1 MRDALSLLDQAVAF
15 GDGEVSGESADA
27 MLGTID
33 RDYVIRLLDGLAAGD
48 GSALLSEVAAFDEY
62 TPDYATVLDDLM
74 GELQRVAVI
83 QLVGYDETRE
93 EHERLQALAAAMSAE
108 DVQLYYQIALQGRR
122 DLETS
127 RDARS
132 SFEMT
137 LLRML
142 AFRPVADDSV
152 GTDRAAGQRTSNPPT
167 VAKPTLQ
174 AVPAAAPDKRAL
186 AVRAP
191 DPGPDTIVSVQPIT
205 GDWEALLNSA
215 DIHGAALQLA
225 EHCTLKEQSGNRI
238 ALVLTPK
245 CAHLNTRQVRGRLET
260 ALGEH
265 LGQRLKLEIAA
276 GEPPDATPA
285 QIREAGADLRMR
297 KAREAIE
304 QDPNV
309 KAVQAAFDAVVE
321 EDSVRP
327 MKE

>member
-74 GELQRVAVI
+74 GELQRMAVI

-93 EHERLQALAAAMSAE
+93 EHERLQALAAAMPAE

-142 AFRPVADDSV
+142 AFRPEF
-152 GTDRAAGQRTSNPPT
+152 P
-167 VAKPTLQ
+167 KPVEYN
-174 AVPAAAPDKRAL
+174 ARM
-186 AVRAP
+186 
-191 DPGPDTIVSVQPIT
+191 
-205 GDWEALLNSA
+205 
-215 DIHGAALQLA
+215 
-225 EHCTLKEQSGNRI
+225 
-238 ALVLTPK
+238 
-245 CAHLNTRQVRGRLET
+245 T
-260 ALGEH
+260 ALGPI
-265 LGQRLKLEIAA
+265 G
-276 GEPPDATPA
+276 PPGSVLRTRRRWLNRRCRPCRPPHRTKGRWQCAPPTRA
-285 QIREAGADLRMR
+285 QIPSSPFSRL
-297 KAREAIE
+297 
-304 QDPNV
+304 
-309 KAVQAAFDAVVE
+309 QATGKL
-321 EDSVRP
+321 S
-327 MKE
+327 